1 VGDEQQRKRAA
12 VLTHRARARDRS
24 PAVPRADE
32 PARSASPHG
41 APPVPAQTTT
51 AEVVDLDQRRAVLAA
66 VEEQP
71 AARRVLTEGEFDA
84 AYRAARAELGLH
96 ARRLGTYTIEA
107 ALTSALATV
116 GILPP
121 PPDPEPDQC
130 AAQFA
135 DLAGEWH
142 QCAEDADHD
151 QAEGHSDGEW
161 SWPHGETYAVPE
173 PEGPA
178 EAQQ

>member
-1 VGDEQQRKRAA
+1 MPERPTV
-12 VLTHRARARDRS
+12 
-24 PAVPRADE
+24 
-32 PARSASPHG
+32 
-41 APPVPAQTTT
+41 
-51 AEVVDLDQRRAVLAA
+51 AEVVDLDQRRAALAA

-71 AARRVLTEGEFDA
+71 AARRILTEDEFED

-96 ARRLGTYTIEA
+96 AGRIGTYVIEA
-107 ALTSALATV
+107 ALSSALATV

-135 DLAGEWH
+135 NLTGDWH
-142 QCAEDADHD
+142 QCAEVPDHD
-151 QAEGHSDGEW
+151 PAGGHSDGEW
-161 SWPHGETYAVPE
+161 SWPHGDTYAVPE
-173 PEGPA
+173 PDEPA